1 MNYFE
6 GIDFFVI
13 LGFLA
18 VPAIILG
25 LLEKNIKYYGFLAT
39 LLLLY
44 IVKKD
49 ELVILCGYLIYQLI
63 LIYLLTYILKKYELK
78 NRNLYWIFIF
88 LALLP
93 LMLSKISVFI
103 LSTPL
108 GFLGISYLTFKS
120 IQLIIEIYD
129 GEIQHLNYFDILYFL
144 VFFPTISSGPIDRS
158 RRFISNCDTKIK
170 RNDYIQF
177 LSKGLIKIT
186 VGILYKFIIAF
197 ILYYYMNKY
206 GLEKSFSSALIYM
219 YLYGFY
225 LFFDFAGYS
234 LMAIGTSYIFGIKTP
249 DNFNKPFLSVD
260 IKEFWNRWHMTLSF
274 WFRDFVFT
282 RIVIKFIRNN
292 KFKTKLMRANVAYMI
307 NMTLMGVWHG
317 LSSSYILYGFYHGL
331 LLALNDTY
339 QKKSKFYKRNKNK
352 NWYKFIS
359 WAITFN
365 LIMFGLFI
373 FSGRFLSGVKY
384 LIN

>member
-39 LLLLY
+39 LFLLY
-44 IVKKD
+44 TVKKD

-63 LIYLLTYILKKYELK
+63 LVYLLTYILKKYVLK

-129 GEIQHLNYFDILYFL
+129 GEIQHLNCFDILYFL

-158 RRFISNCDTKIK
+158 RRFISDCDTKIK
-170 RNDYIQF
+170 RSDYIQL

-186 VGILYKFIIAF
+186 AGIFYKFIIAF
-197 ILYYYMNKY
+197 VLYHYMNKY
-206 GLEKSFSSALIYM
+206 GLGNNFSSALIYM

-260 IKEFWNRWHMTLSF
+260 IKDFWNRWHMTLSF

-282 RIVIKFIRNN
+282 RIVINFIRNN

-317 LSSSYILYGFYHGL
+317 LTPSYILYGFYHGL

-373 FSGRFLSGVKY
+373 FSGRFLTVVKY

>member
-1 MNYFE
+1 
-6 GIDFFVI
+6 
-13 LGFLA
+13 
-18 VPAIILG
+18 
-25 LLEKNIKYYGFLAT
+25 
-39 LLLLY
+39 
-44 IVKKD
+44 
-49 ELVILCGYLIYQLI
+49 
-63 LIYLLTYILKKYELK
+63 
-78 NRNLYWIFIF
+78 
-88 LALLP
+88 
-93 LMLSKISVFI
+93 
-103 LSTPL
+103 
-108 GFLGISYLTFKS
+108 
-120 IQLIIEIYD
+120 
-129 GEIQHLNYFDILYFL
+129 
-144 VFFPTISSGPIDRS
+144 
-158 RRFISNCDTKIK
+158 
-170 RNDYIQF
+170 
-177 LSKGLIKIT
+177 
-186 VGILYKFIIAF
+186 
-197 ILYYYMNKY
+197 
-206 GLEKSFSSALIYM
+206 
-219 YLYGFY
+219 
-225 LFFDFAGYS
+225 
-234 LMAIGTSYIFGIKTP
+234 MAIGTSYIFGIKTP

-317 LSSSYILYGFYHGL
+317 LSPSYIMYGFYHGL